1 MEAIDEWT
9 KRLEQLSDEALMR
22 RTEGLVARCNRLTA
36 ALVLHLA
43 EVDRCGGHLRLGFG
57 SLFAYCTERLGL
69 SEAAAYQRIRA
80 ARVVR
85 RRPRVATMLARGELH
100 LSGLTLLAAKLDE
113 AEGEQLLEAAR
124 GKSKREIERMLADRD
139 PLPIVPDRIRRLAPP
154 ARRGSEQDALAGN
167 RQTALPTAGPLVP
180 GTPGGP
186 LAPGT
191 AGGHLVPESPGEH
204 LVPGPPGEHL
214 VPETPGPVQSAPPF
228 ETRTAAT
235 GLSLSAPPTE
245 AQIPVVAPR
254 HVGAR
259 TAVEIRPLGGERYRV
274 QLTGGA
280 ELVRAL
286 EKCRALSAH
295 NLHGEL
301 GAVIEAALTQYAA
314 HLEKKR
320 FGIGAKPRGGRKRAA
335 GQGGARA
342 KRKGVTIRATEG
354 APTPLARDQ
363 VGGNGS
369 AGHGEL
375 REQAGGNGS
384 TDRGELREQAGRNGS
399 TGRGELRAQAGRNGS
414 TDRGEL
420 REQAGRNG
428 SGGSIDAGSAK
439 RDGGQRSRYVATE
452 VRRRV
457 AERDGLRCSFRAEDG
472 RRCEQRA
479 YLELDHWRPFALG
492 GANDVANLRLLCRA
506 HNQARNVGLTDSSAA
521 GDRPT

>member
-43 EVDRCGGHLRLGFG
+43 EVERRGGHLRQGFG

-69 SEAAAYQRIRA
+69 SEAASYQRIRA

-85 RRPRVATMLARGELH
+85 RRPQVASMLARGELH
-100 LSGLTLLAAKLDE
+100 LSGLSLLAAKLDE
-113 AEGEQLLEAAR
+113 PQGEQLLEAAR

-139 PLPIVPDRIRRLAPP
+139 PLPMVPDRIRRLAS
-154 ARRGSEQDALAGN
+154 AAQRGSEQDAIAAK
-167 RQTALPTAGPLVP
+167 RQTTFPTGGQLVP
-180 GTPGGP
+180 E
-186 LAPGT
+186 T
-191 AGGHLVPESPGEH
+191 AGGQ
-204 LVPGPPGEHL
+204 L
-214 VPETPGPVQSAPPF
+214 VPETPGLAESTPLSEAA
-228 ETRTAAT
+228 TAAAAPEPQP
-235 GLSLSAPPTE
+235 LRSMVSPSLAMG
-245 AQIPVVAPR
+245 R
-254 HVGAR
+254 RDVGAR
-259 TAVEIRPLGGERYRV
+259 TVVEIRPLGEERYRI

-295 NLHGEL
+295 SLHGEL

-320 FGIGAKPRGGRKRAA
+320 FGIGARARGKGKRAA
-335 GQGGARA
+335 RQGGASGTHEAVR
-342 KRKGVTIRATEG
+342 IRATEADIRATEADIRAAEADTTQSTCEKAG
-354 APTPLARDQ
+354 ANGSVGRGQTRARARD
-363 VGGNGS
+363 NDS
-369 AGHGEL
+369 AG
-375 REQAGGNGS
+375 S
-384 TDRGELREQAGRNGS
+384 S
-399 TGRGELRAQAGRNGS
+399 
-414 TDRGEL
+414 
-420 REQAGRNG
+420 
-428 SGGSIDAGSAK
+428 DAGTTK
-439 RDGGQRSRYVATE
+439 REGGQRSRYVAAE

-492 GANDVANLRLLCRA
+492 GANDVANLRLLCRG
-506 HNQARNVGLTDSSAA
+506 HNQARNAGLTGPSGGAEP
-521 GDRPT
+521 PT